1 MMENFVIS
9 RERYKE
15 LMSIDKACAVNLFL
29 YLLFNADEDG
39 SLAVGIRTISSDLN
53 IGFQT
58 VRTVLRKMYLT
69 HLLTHQVTQQLTHQ
83 CGVITICDI
92 ESYRGKK
99 KRANT
104 PANTPV
110 NTPANT
116 SKTIEGRKAD
126 FAEKLKLY
134 LDKYGK
140 DMLNNFYLY
149 WTQVNDGGTKM
160 LFERQKAF
168 QIPNR
173 LATWK
178 KNEHDSQGGMGT
190 GVVLQDS
197 ANKDYKK
204 GGW

>member
-1 MMENFVIS
+1 MENFIIS
-9 RERYKE
+9 KERYQE
-15 LMSIDKACAVNLFL
+15 LMSIDKTCAVNLFL

-92 ESYRGKK
+92 GSYRGKK
-99 KRANT
+99 KRA
-104 PANTPV
+104 

-190 GVVLQDS
+190 GIVLQDS

>member
-1 MMENFVIS
+1 MMDNFAIS

-29 YLLFNADEDG
+29 YLLFNADGDG

-58 VRTVLRKMYLT
+58 VRTVLRKMYLA

-104 PANTPV
+104 PA

-178 KNEHDSQGGMGT
+178 KNEHDSQGGMST

>member
-1 MMENFVIS
+1 MENFAIS
-9 RERYKE
+9 RERYQE
-15 LMSIDKACAVNLFL
+15 LMSIDKTCAVNLFL

-39 SLAVGIRTISSDLN
+39 SLTVGIRTISSDLN

-104 PANTPV
+104 PANTP
-110 NTPANT
+110 TNT
-116 SKTIEGRKAD
+116 SKAIEERKAD

-178 KNEHDSQGGMGT
+178 KNEHDSQVGMST

>member
-1 MMENFVIS
+1 MMENFAIS

-69 HLLTHQVTQQLTHQ
+69 LLLTRQVTQQLTHQ

-92 ESYRGKK
+92 ESYSGKK

-134 LDKYGK
+134 LDKYSK

-178 KNEHDSQGGMGT
+178 KNEHDSQGGMST

>member
-1 MMENFVIS
+1 MENFAIS
-9 RERYKE
+9 RERYQE
-15 LMSIDKACAVNLFL
+15 LMSIDKTCAVNLFL

-92 ESYRGKK
+92 DSYRGKK

-104 PANTPV
+104 PT

-116 SKTIEGRKAD
+116 SKAIEERKAD

-178 KNEHDSQGGMGT
+178 KKEHDSQGGMST